1 MLENSTASPESLE
14 SWPNVPGRRRWLAVL
29 VFLLPLAGLLWVSN
43 WFYQRSRLF
52 ADSHVVLGE
61 PKLPWGT
68 LIGDENARELF
79 GVPVEFNPSQKKLTS
94 YQIGIIGGYTALK
107 SLQLWGVTDADVH
120 KLRGLTNLEDLSLY
134 ESPIT
139 DEACESLSE
148 LSSLQRLTLT
158 GAKLTDAGCEFLG
171 QMDHLQYLSL
181 GDFYADSTTIEITD
195 AGLSH
200 LVGLSQL
207 RGLDLAAPD
216 VTDEGL
222 KSLAKLQN
230 LEALMLNGSGLSGEG
245 LGDLSQLTYLR
256 SLGVKGWS
264 LKEDALSELPKL
276 GYLRQLSLWRCSLS
290 DDCLEPVGDCDIL
303 SWVSLERSHFS
314 DDLSLRP
321 LEKCLMLESVHL
333 SQTNATDAMLE
344 DLMSV
349 QSLRSLYLNQTKVS
363 HEAALRFHR
372 SRPKVTMSD
381 ATGYLVGEISPVNA
395 SPGAGDPDRE
405 DDTTIETEQEE
416 QP

>member
-1 MLENSTASPESLE
+1 MAETPTAPPENLE
-14 SWPNVPGRRRWLAVL
+14 SGPNVPRRRRWLAVL

-61 PKLPWGT
+61 PTLPWGH

-94 YQIGIIGGYTALK
+94 YQVGMIGGYTALK

-148 LSSLQRLTLT
+148 LTGLQRLTLT

-171 QMDHLQYLSL
+171 RMDHLQYLSL

-200 LVGLSQL
+200 LVGLTQL
-207 RGLDLAAPD
+207 RGLDLVAPR

-230 LEALMLNGSGLSGEG
+230 LEALMLNGSSLSGDG
-245 LGDLSQLTYLR
+245 LGGLSQLTYLR
-256 SLGVKGWS
+256 ALGIKDWS
-264 LKEDALSELPKL
+264 LQEHALSELPKL
-276 GYLRQLSLWRCSLS
+276 GSLIQLSLWHCSLS
-290 DDCLEPVGDCDIL
+290 DNCLNPVGDCNIL
-303 SWVSLERSHFS
+303 SRLSLERSHFS
-314 DDLSLRP
+314 DNLSLRP
-321 LEKCLMLESVHL
+321 LEKCLMLESVFL
-333 SQTNATDAMLE
+333 EQTNATDAMLE

-349 QSLRSLYLNQTKVS
+349 QSLCSLYLTQTNVS
-363 HEAALRFHR
+363 HDAALRFHQ
-372 SRPKVTMSD
+372 SHPTVFMTD
-381 ATGYLVGEISPVNA
+381 ATGHRLE
-395 SPGAGDPDRE
+395 
-405 DDTTIETEQEE
+405 
-416 QP
+416 